1 MNKSPAVAS
10 LRTVVLALL
19 MAAVPL
25 WGGCGGAASNGQ
37 VTVQISDTGNP
48 NPPDIVPPEG
58 TKKFRI
64 EVLNPVGSERV
75 VPSRDLDYGGSGDVD
90 IEIDG
95 VPEGPQV
102 VRVQALDASGSPIA
116 WYQEPVEVN
125 GGSKMRLQGWLR
137 SGPAP
142 EGLLF
147 VANSGAA
154 SMSIIR
160 LTDGDIEDLPLPQN
174 PRHLFT
180 NQGKIYATTAG
191 PSMLVVEGL
200 NLSVQV
206 ISAPTG
212 ALEAERGT
220 TGVISYPEEAGIRF
234 LDTNTDSFAT
244 FLRTGAG
251 ASGITRQVENN
262 VWVANPGESTLTQV
276 DVPNQVLGPNLQL
289 GAPGTLVEQNEN
301 GSRIWALGGSEGGA
315 PFVRVMEP
323 AGSLVGNF
331 TDRLQTPAGIVVE
344 DGSAYVTDSSR
355 GELIVYND
363 DVNPAEDDRFLIGE
377 GAPGRMLSDGYR
389 LYVALESSGEIA
401 VVDKATLSLITR
413 YRVGPTPLGMA
424 LLR

>member
-1 MNKSPAVAS
+1 MAS

-25 WGGCGGAASNGQ
+25 AGGCGGAASNGQ
-37 VTVQISDTGNP
+37 VSVEIPDSGSP
-48 NPPDIVPPEG
+48 NPPDISPPEA

-64 EVLNPVGSERV
+64 EVLDPDGSERV
-75 VPSRDLDYGGSGDVD
+75 VPSREIDYGGSGDVE
-90 IEIDG
+90 IEIEG
-95 VPEGPQV
+95 VPEGAQV
-102 VRVQALDASGSPIA
+102 VRVQALDASGNPIA
-116 WYQEPVEVN
+116 WYQEPVQVN
-125 GGSKMRLQGWLR
+125 SGSKMRLQGWLR
-137 SGPAP
+137 TGPAP

-154 SMSIIR
+154 SMSIVR
-160 LTDGDIEDLPLPQN
+160 LTDGEIEDLPLPQN

-180 NQGKIYATTAG
+180 DQGKIYATTAG
-191 PSMLVVEGL
+191 PSMLVVEGI
-200 NLSVQV
+200 NRSVQV
-206 ISAPTG
+206 ISAPAG

-220 TGVISYPEEAGIRF
+220 TGVISYPDESGIRF

-251 ASGITRQVENN
+251 ASGITRQVGDT

-276 DVPNQVLGPNLQL
+276 DVPDQVLGPNLQL

-301 GSRIWALGGSEGGA
+301 GSRIWALGGREGGA

-331 TDRLQTPAGIVVE
+331 TDRLTAPAGIVVE
-344 DGSAYVTDSSR
+344 GGSAWVTDASR
-355 GELIVYND
+355 GELIVYHD
-363 DVNPAEDDRFLIGE
+363 EVNPSEDDRFVIGE

-389 LYVALESSGEIA
+389 LYVCLETAGEIA